1 MSLTPGATKAG
12 LDVYLAYAMLF
23 FLVIQRLKGLDEIE
37 RLLRWL
43 ALAAVGM
50 AVLGL
55 VQFLVGNG
63 NFLWVYEHPSRTT
76 RGAVKGMFANE
87 NHYAQFLA
95 LGIGP
100 LVWWVQAAFQQR
112 AGSESF
118 RFQGAF
124 RQRNSEEIRR
134 LALAVALGVV
144 AFAALMSL
152 SSGGVV
158 VLAVASLSSVVL
170 FAKSS
175 LLSRK
180 LLCVLAP
187 VALLVGAALAIYG
200 YEPLA
205 TQLNRV
211 RFRSV
216 EELNENLAR
225 KEIWAANI
233 RAIRRFWVA
242 GSGIGSH
249 REIYPIYFPEPSS
262 VEYTHAESGYLQV
275 LLEGGVRDSSCW

>member
-1 MSLTPGATKAG
+1 
-12 LDVYLAYAMLF
+12 MLF
-23 FLVIQRLKGLDEIE
+23 VLVIQRLKGLDDIE

-43 ALAAVGM
+43 ALAAVAM

-63 NFLWVYEHPSRTT
+63 KFLWVYEHPSRTT
-76 RGAVKGMFANE
+76 RGMVKGTFANE

-118 RFQGAF
+118 RFPEAF

-187 VALLVGAALAIYG
+187 VAPAGGCGSGDL
-200 YEPLA
+200 
-205 TQLNRV
+205 R
-211 RFRSV
+211 
-216 EELNENLAR
+216 
-225 KEIWAANI
+225 I
-233 RAIRRFWVA
+233 RAA
-242 GSGIGSH
+242 GDTAQ
-249 REIYPIYFPEPSS
+249 PSAIS
-262 VEYTHAESGYLQV
+262 LGGGVERKPGQERNLGGQHQGDPP
-275 LLEGGVRDSSCW
+275 LLGGGVRYWQPPRNLPHLLP